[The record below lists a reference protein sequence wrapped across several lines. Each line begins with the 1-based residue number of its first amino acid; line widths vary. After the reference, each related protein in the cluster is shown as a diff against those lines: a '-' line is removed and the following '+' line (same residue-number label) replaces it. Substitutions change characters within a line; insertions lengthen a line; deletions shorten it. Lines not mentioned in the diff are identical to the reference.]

1 MVKELKEKASKIK
14 LILLDV
20 DGVLTDGRLY
30 YTQNGEEIKVFN
42 VKDGFGIKLAQKA
55 GIEIGIISGRSSN
68 ALHKRLKDLGI
79 EEIFTG
85 KKDKLSA
92 LENIIERKNTKAEEI
107 AYIGD
112 DLVDIPVMRQV
123 GFPIAVNDAQE
134 IVKKYALYITKRQ
147 GGKGAVREA
156 IEFILKLRGDLERV
170 INEYVL

>member
-1 MVKELKEKASKIK
+1 MVGDIKERALKVK
-14 LILLDV
+14 LFLLDV

-30 YTQNGEEIKVFN
+30 YTQEGEEIKVFN

-92 LENIIERKNTKAEEI
+92 LENIVKRKNIKTEEI
-107 AYIGD
+107 AYMGD
-112 DLVDIPVMRQV
+112 DLVDIPVMKRV
-123 GFPIAVNDAQE
+123 GFPIAVRDAE
-134 IVKKYALYITKRQ
+134 DIVKEYAVYVTERE

-156 IEFILKLRGDLERV
+156 IETILKLKGVFDDILQD
-170 INEYVL
+170 YVR